1 MTESELWSVDRIA
14 AVNLLLSL
22 GLKLDPADELL
33 IAGHFAR
40 HRRDA
45 QEWTAERVRE
55 RVVGKL
61 EETSFEFCARNS
73 EEWAQGFLRA
83 EQTVMTMTPADL
95 IGAEVGKAPSR
106 GQVLRALVRRAKA
119 AAQTDAPRA

>member
-1 MTESELWSVDRIA
+1 MTESHIWSVDRIA
-14 AVNLLLSL
+14 AGNLLLSL
-22 GLKLDPADELL
+22 GLKLDPADEQLL
-33 IAGHFAR
+33 AEHFAR

-55 RVVGKL
+55 RVVGRL
-61 EETSFEFCARNS
+61 EAASFELCSRNS

-83 EQTVMTMTPADL
+83 EQAVMTMTPVDL

-119 AAQTDAPRA
+119 AAQSDALHA

>member
-14 AVNLLLSL
+14 AGNLLLSL
-22 GLKLDPADELL
+22 GLKLDPSDELL

-55 RVVGKL
+55 RIGGRL
-61 EETSFEFCARNS
+61 ETASFELCSHNS
-73 EEWAQGFLRA
+73 EDWAQGFLRA
-83 EQTVMTMTPADL
+83 EQAVMTMTPVDL
-95 IGAEVGKAPSR
+95 IGTEVGKAPSR

-119 AAQTDAPRA
+119 AAQTDASHP